1 MKFNLGKFNVATDV
15 ISIRGQSVLE
25 LQTGIQIEVERRGSG
40 QAVLALET
48 SAQHGV
54 EYNGSGQATMTLE
67 AALPLYEVERSGVGC
82 ADLTLS
88 ADLDWTL
95 ERPGSGATSMVIDAV
110 LQRYEVERRADG
122 GALLILSTTRP
133 DPTAEKYASAAVNMM
148 IGSFMDPTRLKYAP
162 GADMLPMVMRT
173 SGITNL
179 LGVDSIH
186 LVVNLQPGDTL
197 ELDMCEMTA
206 LLNNENAMKYLASD
220 GDFFDFPA
228 GKNDVIVDVTP
239 ANVPIESEIYWKD
252 RWL

>member
-1 MKFNLGKFNVATDV
+1 MKFNLGKFNVATNV
-15 ISIRGQSVLE
+15 ISIRGQSVLN
-25 LQTGIQIEVERRGSG
+25 LDAAIQIEVERRGDG
-40 QAVLALET
+40 QAVLVLET
-48 SAQHGV
+48 GAIQGV
-54 EYNGSGQATMTLE
+54 EHYGSGQTEMALN
-67 AALPLYEVERSGVGC
+67 AAMPIYEVERCSVGRV
-82 ADLTLS
+82 DMTLS
-88 ADLDWTL
+88 AVIDWTR
-95 ERPGSGATSMVIDAV
+95 EQTGGGQASMAMDAM

-122 GALLILSTTRP
+122 GALLSLSSNRP
-133 DPTAEKYASAAVNMM
+133 DPTAEKYDSVAIGMM
-148 IGSFMDPTRLKYAP
+148 MGSFMDPTRLKYAP
-162 GADMLPMVMRT
+162 GADMLPMVMCT

-186 LVVNLQPGDTL
+186 LIVNLQPGETL

-228 GKNDVIVDVTP
+228 GKNDIIVDVTP

>member
-25 LQTGIQIEVERRGSG
+25 LDASIQIEVERRGDG
-40 QAVLALET
+40 QAVLAIET
-48 SAQHGV
+48 GALQGV
-54 EYNGSGQATMTLE
+54 EYYGNGATSMALN
-67 AALPLYEVERSGVGC
+67 AALPVYEVERSGIGC
-82 ADLTLS
+82 ADLELS
-88 ADLDWTL
+88 TDLDWTR
-95 ERPGSGATSMVIDAV
+95 EQTGSGATSMAMDAT

-122 GALLILSTTRP
+122 GALLLLSSNRP
-133 DPTAEKYASAAVNMM
+133 DQTVEKYGGAAIGM
-148 IGSFMDPTRLKYAP
+148 IMGSFMDPTRLKYAP
-162 GADMLPMVMRT
+162 SADMLPMVMRT

-179 LGVDSIH
+179 LGVDNIH
-186 LVVNLQPGDTL
+186 LIVNLQPGETL

-228 GKNDVIVDVTP
+228 GKNDIVVDITP

>member
-15 ISIRGQSVLE
+15 ISIRGQSVLK

-54 EYNGSGQATMTLE
+54 EYHGSGQASMALT

-82 ADLTLS
+82 ADMALS
-88 ADLDWTL
+88 TDLDWTL
-95 ERPGSGATSMVIDAV
+95 ERQGSGATLMAMDAV

-122 GALLILSTTRP
+122 GALLILSTNRP
-133 DPTAEKYASAAVNMM
+133 DQTVEKFASVHIGMAM
-148 IGSFMDPTRLKYAP
+148 GSFMDPTRLKYAP
-162 GADMLPMVMRT
+162 DAEEMAMEIWT

-186 LVVNLQPGDTL
+186 LIVNLQPGDTL

-206 LLNNENAMKYLASD
+206 LLNNENAMKYLAND

-228 GKNDVIVDVTP
+228 GKNDIIVDVTP
-239 ANVPIESEIYWKD
+239 TNVPIAGEIYYKD

>member
-25 LQTGIQIEVERRGSG
+25 LDASIQIEVERRGSG
-40 QAVLALET
+40 KAVLALET
-48 SAQHGV
+48 GAIQGV
-54 EYNGSGQATMTLE
+54 EYYGSGQTAMALN
-67 AALPLYEVERSGVGC
+67 AALPLYEVERSGVGR

-88 ADLDWTL
+88 TDLDWTL
-95 ERPGSGATSMVIDAV
+95 ERPGSGATSMAMDAM

-122 GALLILSTTRP
+122 SALLSLSTNRP
-133 DPTAEKYASAAVNMM
+133 DQTVEKFANVHIGMAM
-148 IGSFMDPTRLKYAP
+148 GSFMDPTRLKYAP
-162 GADMLPMVMRT
+162 GAEEMAMEILT

-186 LVVNLQPGDTL
+186 LIVNLQPGDTL

-228 GKNDVIVDVTP
+228 GKNDLIVDVTP
-239 ANVPIESEIYWKD
+239 ANVPIESEVYYKD

>member
-15 ISIRGQSVLE
+15 VSIRGQSVLE
-25 LQTGIQIEVERRGSG
+25 LDASIQIEVERRNSG
-40 QAVLALET
+40 QAVLVLET

-54 EYNGSGQATMTLE
+54 EYHGSGRAMMALE
-67 AALPLYEVERSGVGC
+67 AAMPQYEVERSGVGR
-82 ADLTLS
+82 ADLALS
-88 ADLDWTL
+88 TDLDWTL
-95 ERPGSGATSMVIDAV
+95 ERPGSGQTSMAMDAI

-122 GALLILSTTRP
+122 GALLILSTNRP
-133 DPTAEKYASAAVNMM
+133 DPTAEKYGGAAISMM
-148 IGSFMDPTRLKYAP
+148 MGSFMDPTRLKYAP

-228 GKNDVIVDVTP
+228 GKNDIIVDVTP
-239 ANVPIESEIYWKD
+239 ANVPIESEVYYKD

>member
-25 LQTGIQIEVERRGSG
+25 LQSEIQI
-40 QAVLALET
+40 
-48 SAQHGV
+48 
-54 EYNGSGQATMTLE
+54 
-67 AALPLYEVERSGVGC
+67 
-82 ADLTLS
+82 
-88 ADLDWTL
+88 
-95 ERPGSGATSMVIDAV
+95 
-110 LQRYEVERRADG
+110 EVERRADG
-122 GALLILSTTRP
+122 GALLALNSNRSNQTV
-133 DPTAEKYASAAVNMM
+133 EKYGSATVILIME
-148 IGSFMDPTRLKYAP
+148 SFNDPTRIKYAP
-162 GADMLPMVMRT
+162 GVEETAMQVWT

-228 GKNDVIVDVTP
+228 GKNDIVVDVTP
-239 ANVPIESEIYWKD
+239 ANVPIESEVYYKD